1 MNPKRSD
8 AIHEDLF
15 RENQIEMSSDRT
27 LGIVFAACFLLL
39 AFAPWL
45 RGHPARP
52 WAAAA
57 AGVFLTASLS
67 VPRVLRPLNILWTR
81 LGIVLHETT
90 NPIMMGLLFYTTV
103 APIGMFMRLLGYDA
117 LQLRW
122 DRKAS
127 SYWIERTPLG
137 RKPKSMKE
145 QF

>member
-1 MNPKRSD
+1 MNLKRSD
-8 AIHEDLF
+8 SIHEDFF
-15 RENQIEMSSDRT
+15 RQNQIEMSSDRT
-27 LGIVFAACFLLL
+27 LGVVFAAFFLVL

-57 AGVFLTASLS
+57 AGVFLTASLA

-81 LGIVLHETT
+81 LGIILHETT
-90 NPIMMGLLFYTTV
+90 NPIVMGLLFYTMV
-103 APIGMFMRLLGYDA
+103 APIGVFMRLLRHDA

-122 DRKAS
+122 DRNAS
-127 SYWIERTPLG
+127 SYWIERTRLG
-137 RKPKSMKE
+137 PKPESMKE